1 MMHGKKVVAII
12 PARFASTRFPGKPLV
27 DLGGKPMI
35 QRTYERVKAVEGFDR
50 IVIATD
56 DQRIFDASE
65 AFGAEVMM
73 TAETHLTGT
82 DRCAEVLSRLGETVD
97 YVVNIQGDEPFI
109 EPEQLREVAGGF
121 SSGAPILTLIKK
133 ITDLE
138 TLFNTNTPKVI
149 RDEEGHALYFS
160 RQTIPFL
167 RGVEPA
173 DWLNKHTFFKH
184 IGLYAYRADILP
196 GLSALKPTSL
206 ELAESLEQ
214 LRWIQN
220 GIRIK
225 AIETQFETIGIDS
238 PEDLEKIQKM
248 GLI

>member
-12 PARFASTRFPGKPLV
+12 PARFASSRFPGKPLV

-35 QRTYERVKAVEGFDR
+35 QRTYDRVKAVEGFDR

-56 DQRIFDASE
+56 DQRIFDA
-65 AFGAEVMM
+65 AQGFGAEVML
-73 TAETHLTGT
+73 TSASHITGT
-82 DRCAEVLSRLGETVD
+82 DRCAEVLSRLGESVD
-97 YVVNIQGDEPFI
+97 YVINIQGDEPFI
-109 EPEQLREVAGGF
+109 EPEQLREVAAGF
-121 SSGAPILTLIKK
+121 ASGAPILTLIKK
-133 ITDLE
+133 ITDTE
-138 TLFNTNTPKVI
+138 TLFNSNTPKVVC
-149 RDEEGHALYFS
+149 DGEGNALYFS

-167 RGVEPA
+167 RGVDPK
-173 DWLNKHTFFKH
+173 DWLEKHTFFKH

-196 GLSALKPTSL
+196 GLSALKPTPL

-214 LRWIQN
+214 LRWVQN

-238 PEDLEKIQKM
+238 PEDVEKIQKM
-248 GLI
+248 GLL